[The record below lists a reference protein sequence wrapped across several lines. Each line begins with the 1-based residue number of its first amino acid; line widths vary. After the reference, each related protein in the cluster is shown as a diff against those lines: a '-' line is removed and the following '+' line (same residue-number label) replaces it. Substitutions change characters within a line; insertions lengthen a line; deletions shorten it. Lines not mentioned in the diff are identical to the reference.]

1 MLDKY
6 HNPDILS
13 CLSNLSNDEVFTPPT
28 LANEM
33 LDTLPAEYWSDK
45 TKKFLDPVS
54 KSGVLLREITKRL
67 LEGLEN
73 QIPNIEDRLNHI
85 LKNQVFGIGITKLTA
100 EISRRT
106 LYCSKRGNGP
116 YSIVKFKDEEGN
128 IKYFPTKHYW
138 EAWAS
143 GPKCRYCG
151 ISKKLY
157 DRDENLESYAYSF
170 IHNSNP
176 EDFFEMK
183 FDVIIGNPPYQ
194 MNDGGGTGSSAVP
207 IYDKFVE
214 AAKKLKPRYIT
225 MIIPAR
231 WYSGGRGL
239 DVFRENMLRD
249 RSIKE
254 LYDFTNS
261 SDCFSGVEI
270 KGGVC
275 FFLWERDYQGECKVV
290 SKSNSKVT
298 SIMKRPLL
306 EDGLTNFIRRNEMV
320 SIIKKVRK
328 FKEKTFDEII
338 SSNDPFGFDVREV
351 GSYKRVKPKFSL
363 EKYSGQIPFYYQ
375 GWKKEGLGY
384 INESNIIKNKNLIKK
399 DKIYIP
405 KAWGTGN
412 LSSDQLEPIFVE
424 GKSCSTETY
433 LVISSDF
440 SKEEF
445 KNICHYINTKFF
457 HALTLALKNTQNA
470 MKKVYSIVP
479 IQDFKKKLNDNILY
493 QKYNLTKEEIDFIE
507 KNVLL

>member
-1 MLDKY
+1 
-6 HNPDILS
+6 
-13 CLSNLSNDEVFTPPT
+13 
-28 LANEM
+28 
-33 LDTLPAEYWSDK
+33 
-45 TKKFLDPVS
+45 
-54 KSGVLLREITKRL
+54 
-67 LEGLEN
+67 
-73 QIPNIEDRLNHI
+73 
-85 LKNQVFGIGITKLTA
+85 
-100 EISRRT
+100 
-106 LYCSKRGNGP
+106 
-116 YSIVKFKDEEGN
+116 
-128 IKYFPTKHYW
+128 
-138 EAWAS
+138 
-143 GPKCRYCG
+143 
-151 ISKKLY
+151 
-157 DRDENLESYAYSF
+157 
-170 IHNSNP
+170 
-176 EDFFEMK
+176 MK
-183 FDVIIGNPPYQ
+183 FDVIVGNPPYQ

-239 DVFRENMLRD
+239 DSFRENMLKD
-249 RSIKE
+249 KSIKE

-290 SKSNSKVT
+290 SKLNSEVT
-298 SIMKRPLL
+298 SIMTRPLL
-306 EDGLTNFIRRNEMV
+306 EDGLTNFVRRNEMV

-363 EKYSGQIPFYYQ
+363 EKNSGQIPFYYQ
-375 GWKKEGLGY
+375 GWKKEGMGF
-384 INESNIIKNKNLIKK
+384 INESHIMKNKNLINK

-445 KNICHYINTKFF
+445 KNICNYINTKFF
-457 HALTLALKNTQNA
+457 HVLTLSLKNTQNA

-479 IQDFKKKLNDNILY
+479 IQDFKIKLDDDMLY
-493 QKYNLTKEEIDFIE
+493 QKYNFTKEEIDFIE